1 MKLNIPG
8 MVPKQYLRNGLKPP
22 KKKNQNYFVFF
33 IPQDPGVSI
42 RWNHVK
48 VAGQQ
53 VSDFKYSKA
62 KLKNKSVGIIEKAFS
77 SG

>member
-8 MVPKQYLRNGLKPP
+8 MIPKQYLRNGLKPP

-42 RWNHVK
+42 R
-48 VAGQQ
+48 A
-53 VSDFKYSKA
+53 
-62 KLKNKSVGIIEKAFS
+62 ETM
-77 SG
+77 